1 MTLIKHLL
9 IVYGVLAFFGP
20 RAVVLAVIGY
30 GILKLSGYLINRALD
45 NDAFN
50 RVGFGAFCSVALM
63 AIIWLI
69 QKG

>member
-1 MTLIKHLL
+1 MTLIKHLV

-20 RAVVLAVIGY
+20 HAVVLAVIGY
-30 GILKLSGYLINRALD
+30 GILKLSGYLINKALD
-45 NDAFN
+45 NDVFN
-50 RVGFGAFCSVALM
+50 RIGFGAFCSVALM